1 MEVYLYTFTKR
12 KNSTKLPPA
21 DPTLQGL
28 KVEGFLKE
36 ACGII
41 SPSFDFNF
49 AQDTSF
55 PSRFNYAYI
64 PAFRRYYY
72 VREWT
77 WSGGLWTA
85 SLECDAMAS
94 WRTAIGNSNQYVL
107 RSSAEYDGS
116 ILDTFYPAKT
126 NSIMEVSKFNSVF
139 TKWTDGGSYIIGIVN
154 KDSNK
159 VGCTTYYSMTGTQ
172 FEAFTNV
179 LLNDSA
185 SWLNIDVSEMST
197 SLQKALINPLQYIT
211 SVSWFPLNIPGGTMV
226 DSIPFGWWAVTAS
239 AKRLSKNSLLLTRS
253 HTIQIPKHPDSATRG
268 AYLNCNPY
276 SRYTLYYPP
285 WGEIPL
291 DTTIIQDN
299 NTIDIIVGIDLIS
312 GAATLVASTGA
323 SEVVGYFQS
332 TVSVPINIAQTTTD
346 YKGLLS
352 STMQVMGSSFSTGFS
367 LASLNPFGVINGV
380 EGIANG
386 IMSGAYA
393 SAPQV
398 QSNGQTGSLSTY
410 DYVPH
415 IRAQFF
421 IPVDEDNSDFG
432 RPLCSV
438 RTVKDIPGFILVGH
452 PEISIAATPG
462 EVEQILSYMAGG
474 FYYE

>member
-12 KNSTKLPPA
+12 KNSTKVPTA
-21 DPTLQGL
+21 DPGSI
-28 KVEGFLKE
+28 VEGILKE
-36 ACGII
+36 PCGII
-41 SPSFDFNF
+41 SPTIDFNLP
-49 AQDTSF
+49 QDTNL
-55 PSRFNYAYI
+55 PAWYNYVYI
-64 PAFRRYYY
+64 PVFRRYYY

-77 WSGGLWTA
+77 WSGRLWSA
-85 SLECDAMAS
+85 RLECDALAS
-94 WRTAIGNSNQYVL
+94 WRSAIGDSSQYIL
-107 RSSAEYDGS
+107 RSSSQYDGS

-126 NSIMEVSKFNSVF
+126 DSIMEVNPFNSVF
-139 TKWTDGGSYIIGIVN
+139 TRWTDGGSFIIGIVN

-159 VGCTTYYSMTGTQ
+159 VGCTTYYAMTGSQ

-185 SWLNIDVSEMST
+185 SWLNIPVTELGT
-197 SLQKALINPLQYIT
+197 SLQKALVNPMQYIT
-211 SVSWFPLNIPGGTMV
+211 SVSWFPLTITGGTVV
-226 DSIPFGWWAVTAS
+226 DSIPFGWWAVAAS
-239 AKRLSKNSLLLTRS
+239 AMRLSKDSLLVKRT
-253 HTIQIPKHPDSATRG
+253 HTITIPKHPNSIVRG
-268 AYLNCNPY
+268 SYLNCSPY

-285 WGEIPL
+285 WGEIPI
-291 DTTIIQDN
+291 DTTIIQG
-299 NTIDIIVGIDLIS
+299 NTSLDITIGIDLVS
-312 GAATLVASTGA
+312 GAATMVASTGTG
-323 SEVVGYFQS
+323 EVVGYFQT

-346 YKGLLS
+346 FRGVVS
-352 STMQVMGSSFSTGFS
+352 SALQIASGSFSLGMGI
-367 LASLNPFGVINGV
+367 ASLNPVGVIESV
-380 EGIANG
+380 DRVANG
-386 IMSGAYA
+386 IVSGAYA

-398 QSNGQTGSLSTY
+398 QTNGQTGSISTY

-421 IPVDEDNSDFG
+421 IPVDEDNADFG

-462 EVEQILSYMAGG
+462 EIEYILSFMAGG